1 MAITRK
7 EEARALSGD
16 EQDLVS
22 RTHHPEIQE
31 TSDEDLRD
39 LTRLVR
45 ERRNK
50 ARDMAHQRR
59 REMRGK
65 GEARG
70 AAPSAKDDGS
80 KTKLAVL
87 SMALRRANGELERR
101 RKMAAR
107 VEMTQNAQRA
117 MQMKTDSKAAATRNS
132 RHAHKGMRKAASQR
146 RENLMR
152 PMERGRQRKAG
163 AVAQARRDAR

>member
-1 MAITRK
+1 MAISRR
-7 EEARALSGD
+7 EEARALSDD
-16 EQDLVS
+16 EQELVG
-22 RTHHPEIQE
+22 RTHHPEIQD
-31 TSDEDLRD
+31 TSDQDLRD
-39 LTRLVR
+39 LIGLVR

-65 GEARG
+65 SEARG
-70 AAPSAKDDGS
+70 AELSSKDHGS

-87 SMALRRANGELERR
+87 AMALRRANGEAERR

-117 MQMKTDSKAAATRNS
+117 LKMKRQAQDPAIPNS
-132 RHAHKGMRKAASQR
+132 RHAHQGMRKAASKR
-146 RENLMR
+146 REDLIR

-163 AVAQARRDAR
+163 AVAQARHDAR

>member
-16 EQDLVS
+16 EQELVD

-39 LTRLVR
+39 LIRLVR

-65 GEARG
+65 GEPRG
-70 AAPSAKDDGS
+70 ASASAKDDGS
-80 KTKLAVL
+80 KAKLAVL
-87 SMALRRANGELERR
+87 AMALRRANGEAERR

-117 MQMKTDSKAAATRNS
+117 LQMKREAKDSAAPNS
-132 RHAHKGMRKAASQR
+132 RHAHQGMRKAVSQR
-146 RENLMR
+146 REDLMR

>member
-16 EQDLVS
+16 EQELVG

-39 LTRLVR
+39 LIRLVR

-70 AAPSAKDDGS
+70 ATPSAKDDGS
-80 KTKLAVL
+80 KAKLAVL
-87 SMALRRANGELERR
+87 STALRRANVEAERR

-117 MQMKTDSKAAATRNS
+117 LQMKREAKDAAAPNS
-132 RHAHKGMRKAASQR
+132 RHAHQGMRKAASQR
-146 RENLMR
+146 REDLMR

>member
-16 EQDLVS
+16 EQELVD

-39 LTRLVR
+39 LIRLVR

-65 GEARG
+65 GEPRG
-70 AAPSAKDDGS
+70 ASASAKDDGS
-80 KTKLAVL
+80 KAKLAVL
-87 SMALRRANGELERR
+87 AMALRRANGEAERR

-117 MQMKTDSKAAATRNS
+117 LQMKREAKDSAAPNS
-132 RHAHKGMRKAASQR
+132 RHAHQGMRKAVSQR
-146 RENLMR
+146 REDLMR

-163 AVAQARRDAR
+163 AVAQARRD

>member
-1 MAITRK
+1 MAISRK

-16 EQDLVS
+16 EQDLVG
-22 RTHHPEIQE
+22 RTHHPDIQD

-39 LTRLVR
+39 LIRLVR

-70 AAPSAKDDGS
+70 ATPSSKDDGS
-80 KTKLAVL
+80 KAKLAVL
-87 SMALRRANGELERR
+87 STALRRANGEAERR

-107 VEMTQNAQRA
+107 VDMTQNAQRA
-117 MQMKTDSKAAATRNS
+117 LKMKREAQDTAAPNS
-132 RHAHKGMRKAASQR
+132 RHAHQGMRKAASQR

>member
-16 EQDLVS
+16 EQELVD

-39 LTRLVR
+39 LIRLVR

-50 ARDMAHQRR
+50 ARDLAHQRR

-65 GEARG
+65 GEPRG
-70 AAPSAKDDGS
+70 ASASAKDDGS
-80 KTKLAVL
+80 KAKLAVL
-87 SMALRRANGELERR
+87 AMALRRANGEAERR

-117 MQMKTDSKAAATRNS
+117 LQMKREAKDSAAPNS
-132 RHAHKGMRKAASQR
+132 RHAHQGMRKAVSQR
-146 RENLMR
+146 REDLMR